1 VAPSRIGERVIVDF
15 SIYNSDGESLADID
29 YIGHG
34 RDGGFA
40 EYVTVPAENAYE
52 TLSAYS
58 DPELATFCCAYPTA
72 EQMLARAG
80 VKAGERVLIMGASAG
95 ARLFGAFWATSRVGE
110 LNHYCRLPTCSS
122 DCCRRKTLSSVTNP
136 SGRLLSSCHP
146 HRRSLQAPSSLLR
159 KRSVEVED
167 TRRVAKQLPYR
178 AADGSL
184 ATL

>member
-58 DPELATFCCAYPTA
+58 DAELATFCCAYPTA

-95 ARLFGAFWATSRVGE
+95 VGSALVQLVRARDAIPFAIVDAGRESAVAAIGAEAVITRGAGPLPLAVAAATGGKPIDV
-110 LNHYCRLPTCSS
+110 
-122 DCCRRKTLSSVTNP
+122 VT
-136 SGRLLSSCHP
+136 
-146 HRRSLQAPSSLLR
+146 
-159 KRSVEVED
+159 D
-167 TRRVAKQLPYR
+167 
-178 AADGSL
+178 
-184 ATL
+184 